1 MLFAPR
7 FPDAAMSG
15 RRRESTRVMSATAAR
30 TSEGSTGIL
39 AIGLTGGLL
48 NRVTEAGHVRL
59 EFDLHVLRSRFLR
72 CGLLFGCRFP
82 RQLDLTHLACERVTH
97 LQRSL
102 RHRTSHPSGY
112 PPTTP
117 AAECPA
123 NAAPATPHDT
133 QHPQAP
139 DYPGQKQSSPRHRPR
154 YRGPQQSP
162 IPRGLE

>member
-1 MLFAPR
+1 
-7 FPDAAMSG
+7 
-15 RRRESTRVMSATAAR
+15 MSATAAR
-30 TSEGSTGIL
+30 TSEVSTVTLAIDLTLGIL
-39 AIGLTGGLL
+39 Q
-48 NRVTEAGHVRL
+48 RVTETGTVRL
-59 EFDLHVLRSRFLR
+59 EFDLHVLRGDLLAVRFL
-72 CGLLFGCRFP
+72 CGRLGS
-82 RQLDLTHLACERVTH
+82 QHNLTHRPRERVTH
-97 LQRSL
+97 LQRPL
-102 RHRTSHPSGY
+102 THRTSHPSGY

-123 NAAPATPHDT
+123 NAAPATPHDK